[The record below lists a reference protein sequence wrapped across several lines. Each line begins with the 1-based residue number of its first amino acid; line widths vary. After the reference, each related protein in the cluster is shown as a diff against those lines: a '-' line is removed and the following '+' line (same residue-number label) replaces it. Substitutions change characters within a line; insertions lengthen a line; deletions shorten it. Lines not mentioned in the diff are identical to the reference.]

1 MANKD
6 YTVVGPD
13 GKEHVING
21 PDNATDEE
29 VIAKAKELFGGSTPS
44 SAPPSG
50 ADFSAAR
57 GKFDDASGGAVS
69 RAVNSFIDTGKGM
82 VSGLYH
88 SFTDPATPE
97 ENKQFGNQPG
107 PIELGLK
114 RTLVDPSVEN
124 FRKFQNAPNLSG
136 KIGYGLGVIPVAGP
150 MGTSLGETAYTKG
163 LPEAIGQ
170 AGMYV
175 AAPKVIDT
183 TMNAAG
189 AAADATGAA
198 VNRATTPESI
208 KALADKARAY
218 RQANPIGQDLT
229 NIDLTKPATLVRPG
243 AAAGA
248 AVAAPVLNAL
258 AERVARAKE
267 ALNTMTTPP
276 HPLASEPSPTSSAI
290 SESVTHRPLAPAEL
304 PVSQLPLNT
313 VAPEAPPLEQ
323 SVSHRPLTAAE
334 LPVSQLPLNTVAPE
348 APPLEQSVSHRP
360 LMAAELPVSQLPID
374 QPAIQP
380 AVPPHIQAI
389 ADKLIRRGVG
399 VSGADNAITVAAHLY
414 NLMPELEHL
423 SDIPDASGVAPFDA
437 AVTNRLNTVG
447 LKINAK
453 LRGVAAKQ
461 VGTESSAASLDLIAD
476 DAAKVG
482 DKASYTKA
490 HDLAEQLRKDGG
502 LSTGETIRT
511 MRQNLIN
518 KFPKITSGFGQQVYS
533 VFKGLT
539 ETLDPE
545 LKTLNSEYYTI
556 KNGAE
561 LGKIRTGGTTPES
574 QIGTGVRPKANFK
587 DAQRVQAAKEA
598 LKKRAK

>member
-57 GKFDDASGGAVS
+57 GKFDDARGGAVS

-290 SESVTHRPLAPAEL
+290 SESVTHRPLAP
-304 PVSQLPLNT
+304 
-313 VAPEAPPLEQ
+313 
-323 SVSHRPLTAAE
+323 AE